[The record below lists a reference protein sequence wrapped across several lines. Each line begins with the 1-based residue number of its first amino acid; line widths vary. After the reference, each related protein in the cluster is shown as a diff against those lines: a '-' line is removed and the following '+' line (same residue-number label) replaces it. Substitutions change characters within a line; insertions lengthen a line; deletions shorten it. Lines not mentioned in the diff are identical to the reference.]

1 MESFRF
7 FCVTTCHSRDE
18 LQYLS
23 LATFMLTKYE
33 GRAGRLVKRLMSHIT
48 DVLVN
53 NSASD
58 DLTFQCNL
66 NITGTGT
73 LTLSDGKKK
82 TQ

>member
-7 FCVTTCHSRDE
+7 FCVTICHSRDE

-48 DVLVN
+48 DVLV
-53 NSASD
+53 SD

-73 LTLSDGKKK
+73 LTLSDGKNK

>member
-7 FCVTTCHSRDE
+7 FCFTTCHSRDE
-18 LQYLS
+18 LQYLL

-33 GRAGRLVKRLMSHIT
+33 GAGRLVKRLMSHIT

-58 DLTFQCNL
+58 DLSFQCNL
-66 NITGTGT
+66 NIPGT
-73 LTLSDGKKK
+73 
-82 TQ
+82 